1 MEYAKTTSDIGTV
14 LRCACGNVVDLT
26 RFVPGE
32 TFACPACRQAHVTP
46 GSSVSPTA
54 VTTVRAGKFIQLS
67 VAESEESVAAKQVE
81 EMCEKLLANPIIE
94 QFRYELERI
103 DDPE

>member
-1 MEYAKTTSDIGTV
+1 MTM
-14 LRCACGNVVDLT
+14 
-26 RFVPGE
+26 
-32 TFACPACRQAHVTP
+32 
-46 GSSVSPTA
+46 
-54 VTTVRAGKFIQLS
+54 VRAGKYIQLS

-103 DDPE
+103 DDP